1 MTASKKEHFGIS
13 DLSKEF
19 GITARTLRHYEDEG
33 LLKPERRGN
42 QRLYTAGDRVR
53 LILILR
59 GRAVGFSI
67 AEIKEII
74 SLYNQPTGVEAQR
87 KLLLEKVETRRKLLL
102 EKMDDLKHML
112 GELDALEKRMKNDAP
127 KRKGSAGKKSAK
139 RR

>member
-1 MTASKKEHFGIS
+1 MSADKKEHFGIS

-33 LLKPERRGN
+33 LLKPERRGS

-67 AEIKEII
+67 PEIKEII
-74 SLYNQPTGVEAQR
+74 TLYNQPTGVQAQR

-102 EKMDDLKHML
+102 EKMSDLKHML
-112 GELDALEKRMKNDAP
+112 GELDALEKRVKNDAP
-127 KRKGSAGKKSAK
+127 SRKGTNRKRAPK

>member
-33 LLKPERRGN
+33 LLKPERRGS
-42 QRLYTAGDRVR
+42 QRLYSAGDRVR

-67 AEIKEII
+67 PEIKEII
-74 SLYNQPTGVEAQR
+74 TLYNQPTGVQAQR
-87 KLLLEKVETRRKLLL
+87 KLLLEKVETRRKLLR
-102 EKMDDLKHML
+102 EKMSDLQHML
-112 GELDALEKRMKNDAP
+112 DEIDALEKRMKAVP
-127 KRKGSAGKKSAK
+127 PRRKNGSRKKAAK
-139 RR
+139 GR